1 MGASTSLARVGCQ
14 RRARTESPHRRNWLC
29 HLGDEL
35 FLHVCDALEAPSL
48 GALGSTSSTLARHL
62 CSEAAWRQACCAYG
76 GPVQAANAKTLL
88 QGMLRQRLGWEVK
101 EAAPSAPPARDNHA
115 AFAAS
120 FGILIFGGKQLGQ
133 RRFLNDLWV
142 LDVATGRWAEAAASG
157 GRGGE
162 GPAPRAF
169 NADGGAGPGGV
180 LRDRLGREWL
190 VVFGGLR
197 GEGFRDN
204 ETWALGPLVG
214 GLEAAASWQWR
225 ELQGG
230 SGAQSRERP
239 TPRFH
244 HTQTVLR
251 PSTLAVVGGHNFMV
265 RPILGSALLS
275 FDIEVEGLEDVR
287 WRHLDEAEGA
297 PEPRAYHAAAEWRQ
311 QLVLFGGE
319 VRSPFSGYEVERD
332 TWLLDLSG
340 SWRRLDA
347 VFPVGRSRASAAV
360 VSDRFLCISGGY
372 ELATGLAAPMVQ
384 LQICADLWM
393 LDLQNPD
400 GGWSKACDTRRSGRL
415 DAMSTVLHGGKTL
428 LIFGGHDGSQLNEF
442 GDPTGGYA
450 PPSDT
455 LGVRFRADG
464 TVVTARYA
472 GESAGNQSSFSA
484 LVASYSPDRVFALGG
499 ADYNGDRQ
507 TWKLSTLQL
516 CWQAEE
522 VEHLDGLQTM
532 GRVDAAW

>member
-14 RRARTESPHRRNWLC
+14 RRARTEYRRNWLC

-35 FLHVCDALEAPSL
+35 FLHICDALEAPSL
-48 GALGSTSSTLARHL
+48 GALGSTSSTMARHL
-62 CSEAAWRQACCAYG
+62 SSEAAWRQACYAYG
-76 GPVQAANAKTLL
+76 GPLQAANAKTLL
-88 QGMLRQRLGWEVK
+88 QGMRLLWLGWELK
-101 EAAPSAPPARDNHA
+101 EAPLAPPARDSHA

-120 FGILIFGGKQLGQ
+120 FGILVFGGKQLGQ

-142 LDVATGRWAEAAASG
+142 LDVATGRWAEAASAS
-157 GRGGE
+157 GE

-180 LRDRLGREWL
+180 LRDGLGREWL
-190 VVFGGLR
+190 VIFGGLR

-214 GLEAAASWQWR
+214 GLEAAAGWQWR

-275 FDIEVEGLEDVR
+275 FDVGEGEGLEDVR

-297 PEPRAYHAAAEWRQ
+297 PEARAYHAAAEFRQ

-319 VRSPFSGYEVERD
+319 VRSPFNGYEVQRD

-340 SWRRLDA
+340 SWRRLNA
-347 VFPVGRSRASAAV
+347 EFPVGRSRASAAV

-372 ELATGLAAPMVQ
+372 ELAPGRAAPMVQ

-393 LDLQNPD
+393 LDLLNPD

-415 DAMSTVLHGGKTL
+415 DAMATVLHDGKTL

-450 PPSDT
+450 PASDT

-472 GESAGNQSSFSA
+472 GETAGNQSSFSA
-484 LVASYSPDRVFALGG
+484 LVASHSPERVVALGG
-499 ADYNGDRQ
+499 AGADDNGDRR

-522 VEHLDGLQTM
+522 VEHLDALQTTE
-532 GRVDAAW
+532 RVDAAW